1 MASYARKEVP
11 ERDDNIW
18 VDNRYFTF
26 NKVPL
31 LLAMF
36 LLIVISLAIAA
47 CRLHILSE

>member
-1 MASYARKEVP
+1 MASYARIEVL

-26 NKVPL
+26 YKVPL

-36 LLIVISLAIAA
+36 LLIVICLGIAA